1 MSASE
6 RVLVTGGTGFL
17 GRWIVR
23 QLRERG
29 QEVVVLARSP
39 APELAAAGVTV
50 RPGDLLDRETVVAAC
65 RGCDVVIHT
74 AARAGIWGTW
84 NDYYTANVQGTEHVL
99 AGCRAHGVRKLVY
112 TSSPSVT
119 FEGVDQNGID
129 ESAPYARRFQC
140 AYPQSKALAEQR
152 VLAAHGQQGL
162 ATCALRPHLI
172 WGPGDRHLIPRLI
185 ERARR
190 GQLRRV
196 GDGRNLIDTIY
207 VENAAAAHL
216 QAADALTPSPGPGG
230 RAYFLSQGEPV
241 NCWDWIDEVL
251 QSAGLPPVQRA
262 IPYRVAYCAGAVLE
276 GLWRLL
282 RIKQEPRMTRF
293 LAAQLARSHY
303 FDLSAARRD
312 FGYAPEI
319 SQAEGMRRLQA
330 WLAAGSP

>member
-23 QLRERG
+23 QLRARG
-29 QEVVVLARSP
+29 QDVVVLARSP
-39 APELAAAGVTV
+39 AADLSAAGVAV
-50 RPGDLLDRETVVAAC
+50 LPGDLLDKSSVVAAC

-74 AARAGIWGTW
+74 AARAGIWGKPA
-84 NDYYTANVQGTEHVL
+84 DYFAVNVQGTEHVL
-99 AGCRAHGVRKLVY
+99 AGCRAQGVRKLVF

-119 FEGVDQNGID
+119 FEGVDQSNIA
-129 ESAPYARRFQC
+129 ENAPYARRWLC
-140 AYPQSKALAEQR
+140 AYPQTKAQAEQL
-152 VLAAHGQQGL
+152 VLAAHGRQGL

-190 GQLRRV
+190 GQLRRI
-196 GDGRNLIDTIY
+196 GDGRNRIDTIY

-216 QAADALTPSPGPGG
+216 QAADALSLQPGPGG

-241 NCWDWIDEVL
+241 RCWDWIDEVL
-251 QSAGLPPVQRA
+251 QLAGLSPVRRA
-262 IPYRVAYCAGAVLE
+262 IPYRAAYGAGAVLE
-276 GLWRLL
+276 AVWRLL
-282 RIKQEPRMTRF
+282 RIESEPRMTRF

-303 FDLSAARRD
+303 FDLSAAERD
-312 FGYAPEI
+312 FGYAPQI
-319 SQAEGMRRLQA
+319 SLADGMRRLQA
-330 WLAAGSP
+330 WIVAGMP